1 MSNFKEGLK
10 CFQALS
16 FFVREKAFNINI
28 ISTLESLF
36 LLKLKSSSFSYLP
49 TAHIV
54 SLSVYIFHLKIPDF
68 FYYFTKALA
77 LGINANLP

>member
-1 MSNFKEGLK
+1 MNNFKEGLK

-54 SLSVYIFHLKIPDF
+54 SLCVYFSFKNPRFF